1 MDRHT
6 PLDSPRCPESEARK
20 GPAYDDFYAI
30 EQVCN
35 SRPPTPQQGTKTTS
49 SSSQLPNGCAQVL
62 SSNCGSIFC
71 SCYGFD
77 VLLGKDHYIAVT
89 QNDAHL
95 LYPLDDLQ
103 RKTYSHSTTDMETL
117 CAHIYNA

>member
-6 PLDSPRCPESEARK
+6 HLDSPRWPESEARK

-35 SRPPTPQQGTKTTS
+35 SRPPTPQQDTKTTS
-49 SSSQLPNGCAQVL
+49 SSSQLSNGCTQVL

-71 SCYGFD
+71 FVCEFD
-77 VLLGKDHYIAVT
+77 VLLGKDHYIAVIELDT
-89 QNDAHL
+89 HL
-95 LYPLDDLQ
+95 LDPLGDLQ
-103 RKTYSHSTTDMETL
+103 RKTHSCSTTDMITL
-117 CAHIYNA
+117 RIHACTA